1 MIIDFRSRVLRHMSI
16 DFWHSYIKFSLF
28 LTWILLFIV
37 QSLSAQQSVSGFNHV
52 STPDKFT
59 LNSVT
64 AITQDSKGFMWFGT
78 RNGLLRYDGIE
89 LKFIKREL
97 SSKPG
102 KNVNDINAIH
112 IDQKGNIWMATSF
125 GLSVYYPE
133 TDSVENFPT
142 TDRTGF
148 LPSSNIIT
156 SVLEM
161 SSGEIWFGSSNGLN
175 LYNPATKTF
184 TKVYSNKNESASLS
198 SNHITSLYQ
207 SKNGTIWVGTD
218 DGLNRFVGY
227 RNEKFIFEVFQ
238 HDSSDPTSIINNHIN
253 VMLEDRLGNLW
264 LGTQYGLDYFKSST
278 QRFIHFSKQQGNVL
292 TSEVI
297 RALTIDKSNRL
308 WVGTYDGINIIDK
321 QEVVQH
327 IKHDPKTN
335 ASLLD
340 NKIRALFTDRN
351 GSVWVGT
358 YYGGINYWDERQLN
372 FSEIEEGNG
381 SKLGARVVSSI
392 VEDEGGKIYFGTEG
406 AGISIYDPKTER
418 YQHLNELKNDL
429 KIGTVK
435 TLFLEGRNDIWIGTF
450 NKGLININLKTNV
463 CNQFLERSDD
473 ENSISSD
480 AVLSIAASS
489 SKNLWIGTLN
499 GGLNLFD
506 PNKETFKQIKSN
518 PKDISSL
525 YSNSVRSLLVA
536 ENDDLYVGTSLG
548 LCVLSNSSEKLSAPF
563 DFERISPVS
572 DSLPPLD
579 IQDIYEDHK
588 GRIWVGTLGYGIF
601 LLKNKA
607 LHSMNLEGVTS
618 VFSVLQDAENVF
630 WLSSNEGV
638 VKFDPVNNTVRIYD
652 SREGVQPNEFLRA
665 SKLISKNNRIY
676 FGGAS
681 GVTSFLPDAV
691 QTINEYAP
699 DVVLTGFSLF
709 DKPLEVG
716 DSTGILKR
724 AIEITEKVVL
734 DYDQNTFTIDFAM
747 PNFINTGNNVYHYR
761 LKGLDDKWTTT
772 SKPTV
777 TYTIQRGG
785 DYRFEVRA
793 ANSDGVKTSGVT
805 TLSIE
810 VFNPPWRTWW
820 AYSIYGMLIL
830 GGFSIIVYFFQSR
843 MRLQHKLDMET
854 REFLHQQ
861 EVNSQKLQ
869 FFTNISHEF
878 RTPLTLISGPLQKL
892 IEEYKGPHRLFRQL
906 LVIKKNSDQLFK
918 LINELMDFRKL
929 ENKQMKLQAAEGNI
943 VFFLREV
950 FLSFQQQA
958 KFGKYAYTFET
969 DLEEIN
975 IYFDRNKLEKVF
987 YNLLANAF
995 KHTPRKGC
1003 IALKVNRQGS
1013 DVEII
1018 VQDSGDGMDNSQ
1030 IEKIFD
1036 RFYEIPDQKNY
1047 GKFKHGSGIGLA
1059 IVKNVVE
1066 LHKGNVRVEST
1077 EGLGSSFIVS
1087 LPLGRGH
1094 LIDEEIIK
1102 EFKDSEDITLYNN
1115 GLSTDYQTEVG
1126 VELAYIEQEESNKRC
1141 ILVVEDNQEVANF
1154 IQSVLADFYRVMIV
1168 ENGALGYQ
1176 SAVSLQPDLII
1187 SDLMMPKMDG
1197 IEFCSKVK
1205 SDIRTS
1211 HIPFILLSART
1222 SLVYKYDGLES
1233 GADEYLYKPFEIKE
1247 LLLKCKNIINTH
1259 DRLKKKFLNSGV
1271 FTPSEVALN
1280 SLDESMMNKA
1290 FQIVKDN
1297 VSNEFFGVVQFSEE
1311 LGISRSLLFIKF
1323 KAWADQTPNEFILSI
1338 RMKQAAHLIEQ
1349 NKYNIS
1355 EIVYKVGF
1363 KDPSYF
1369 SKIFKKHFS
1378 MSPKAYA
1385 EKFTEGFYV
1394 S

>member
-1 MIIDFRSRVLRHMSI
+1 MIVDNYRPLGLTRRNGFLGTYVSI
-16 DFWHSYIKFSLF
+16 RLVFMWSLF
-28 LTWILLFIV
+28 FIIPSLT
-37 QSLSAQQSVSGFNHV
+37 AQHDVKDFNHI
-52 STPDKFT
+52 STSDKFT

-64 AITQDSKGFMWFGT
+64 AITQDRNGFMWFGT
-78 RNGLLRYDGIE
+78 RNGLLRYDGID
-89 LKFIKREL
+89 LKFIKRKL
-97 SSKPG
+97 PKKPG
-102 KNVNDINAIH
+102 KNVNDINAVH

-133 TDSVENFPT
+133 TDSIENFPT
-142 TDRTGF
+142 LDPTGAW
-148 LPSSNIIT
+148 PSSNIIT
-156 SVLEM
+156 SVLET
-161 SSGEIWFGSSNGLN
+161 SSGEIWFGSYNGLN
-175 LYNPATKTF
+175 IYDPVKKMF
-184 TKVYSNKNESASLS
+184 TRVFADEKVLTSIS
-198 SNHITSLYQ
+198 SNYINALYQ
-207 SKNGTIWVGTD
+207 SKDGTIWVGTD
-218 DGLNRFVGY
+218 SGLNRFTGSK
-227 RNEKFIFEVFQ
+227 NDKFIFEIFQ
-238 HDSSDPTSIINNHIN
+238 HDPSKPSSVIDNYIN
-253 VMLEDRLGNLW
+253 VMLEDKLGNLW
-264 LGTQYGLDYFKSST
+264 VGTQSGLDYFEKSSKK
-278 QRFIHFSKQQGNVL
+278 FIHFSKQQENVL

-308 WVGTYDGINIIDK
+308 WVGTYDGINIIDE

-327 IKHDPKTN
+327 VKHDPKTKT
-335 ASLLD
+335 SLLD

-351 GSVWVGT
+351 GTVWIGT

-372 FSEIEEGNG
+372 FTKIEEGNG

-392 VEDEGGKIYFGTEG
+392 LEDEGGKIYFGTEG
-406 AGISIYDPKTER
+406 AGISIYDSKTDQ
-418 YQHLNELKNDL
+418 YQYLNKLKNGL
-429 KIGTVK
+429 EIGTVK
-435 TLFLEGRNDIWIGTF
+435 TLFLEGRDDIWIGTF
-450 NKGLININLKTNV
+450 NHGLIHLNLKTNV
-463 CNQFLERSDD
+463 CRQFLEQPDD
-473 ENSISSD
+473 EESISSD
-480 AVLSIAASS
+480 RVLSIAEGSS
-489 SKNLWIGTLN
+489 ENLWIGTLV
-499 GGLNLFD
+499 GGLNLYD
-506 PNKETFKQIKSN
+506 PNKGTFKQIKAN
-518 PKDISSL
+518 PEDTHSL

-548 LCVLSNSSEKLSAPF
+548 LCVLANSSEYLSAPVS
-563 DFERISPVS
+563 FERISTAT

-579 IQDIYEDHK
+579 IQDIYEDNE
-588 GRIWVGTLGYGIF
+588 GGIWVATVEYGLF
-601 LLKNKA
+601 MFKNKA
-607 LHSMNLEGVTS
+607 LHPIDLDGVTS
-618 VFSVLQDAENVF
+618 VFSILQDEENIF
-630 WLSSNEGV
+630 WLSSDEGV
-638 VKFDPVNNTVRIYD
+638 VRYDPVNHTVKVYD

-665 SKLISKNNRIY
+665 SKLISKSNRVY

-681 GVTSFLPDAV
+681 GVTSFMPEAV
-691 QTINEYAP
+691 GAINEYAP
-699 DVVLTGFSLF
+699 DVVLTEFSLF
-709 DKPLEVG
+709 DEPLEVG

-724 AIEITEKVVL
+724 AIESTEKVTL
-734 DYDQNTFTIDFAM
+734 DYDQNIFTIGFAM

-785 DYRFEVRA
+785 DYQFEVRA
-793 ANSDGVKTSGVT
+793 ENSDGFQTSNVT

-820 AYSIYGMLIL
+820 AYLIYSVLFL
-830 GGFSIIVYFFQSR
+830 TALSIIAFFFQSR
-843 MRLQHKLDMET
+843 MKLQHKLDLET

-861 EVNSQKLQ
+861 EVNNQKLQ

-892 IEEYKGPHRLFRQL
+892 LDEYKGPHKLFRQL

-929 ENKQMKLQAAEGNI
+929 ENKQMKLGAAEGNI
-943 VFFLREV
+943 VVFLKEV
-950 FLSFQQQA
+950 FISFQQQA
-958 KFGKYAYTFET
+958 KSGKYSYTFET
-969 DLEEIN
+969 YSEEIN

-987 YNLLANAF
+987 YNLLSNAF

-1003 IALKVNRQGS
+1003 IALKVNRQATHL
-1013 DVEII
+1013 EIM
-1018 VQDSGDGMDNSQ
+1018 VQDNGDGMDTDQ

-1066 LHKGNVRVEST
+1066 LHKGTVRVEST

-1094 LIDEEIIK
+1094 LMEDEIIG
-1102 EFKDSEDITLYNN
+1102 EFRDSEDITLYNKELTVDQQSEFSS
-1115 GLSTDYQTEVG
+1115 GAAF
-1126 VELAYIEQEESNKRC
+1126 VESEENNKRC

-1154 IQSVLADFYRVMIV
+1154 IKSVLDDFYRVVIV

-1176 SAVSLQPDLII
+1176 SAASLQPDLII
-1187 SDLMMPKMDG
+1187 SDLMMPEMDG

-1259 DRLKKKFLNSGV
+1259 DRLKEKFQNSSV
-1271 FTPSEVALN
+1271 ATPAEVAQN
-1280 SLDESMMNKA
+1280 SLDESMMDKA
-1290 FQIVKDN
+1290 FQIVKEN
-1297 VSNEFFGVVQFSEE
+1297 ISNELFDVVQFSEQ

-1323 KAWADQTPNEFILSI
+1323 KAWSDQTPNEFILSM

-1355 EIVYKVGF
+1355 EIGYKVGF

-1385 EKFTEGFYV
+1385 EKFMEGFYV
-1394 S
+1394 G